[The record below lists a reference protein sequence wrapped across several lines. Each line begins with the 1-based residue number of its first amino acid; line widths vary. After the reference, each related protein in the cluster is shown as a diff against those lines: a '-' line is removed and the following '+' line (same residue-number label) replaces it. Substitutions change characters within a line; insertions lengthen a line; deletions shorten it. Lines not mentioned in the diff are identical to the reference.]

1 MTNESHLF
9 QYMSFCSAQVSFE
22 VMIFLLERNRRKKK
36 KKQGKHENLLI
47 FLEEKKII
55 LNANTHELLK
65 LKPIQQRHYTWWL
78 PKRRGEK

>member
-22 VMIFLLERNRRKKK
+22 VMIFLLERNRREKKNK

-47 FLEEKKII
+47 FLEEK
-55 LNANTHELLK
+55 
-65 LKPIQQRHYTWWL
+65 
-78 PKRRGEK
+78 

>member
-47 FLEEKKII
+47 FLEEK
-55 LNANTHELLK
+55 
-65 LKPIQQRHYTWWL
+65 
-78 PKRRGEK
+78 

>member
-47 FLEEKKII
+47 FLEEKK
-55 LNANTHELLK
+55 
-65 LKPIQQRHYTWWL
+65 
-78 PKRRGEK
+78 